1 MSKHNGKPTLERRGH
16 FTETF
21 LFSPT
26 LEPSSVPSCK
36 EKARREEM
44 MATPHHTSQAQLSP
58 WRRLSWLLGG

>member
-1 MSKHNGKPTLERRGH
+1 MSKHNGKPALERRGH

-26 LEPSSVPSCK
+26 LEASSVPSCK

-58 WRRLSWLLGG
+58 